1 MKPLLKTSDVC
12 ELLGVSR
19 KTVNRLHRDGFL
31 PKIKVGAQTVRYR
44 QEDLDK
50 LVQRRRLI

>member
-31 PKIKVGAQTVRYR
+31 PKIKVGAKTVRYR